1 MTSEDAT
8 PFSNYLR
15 KYMLLVQANAVDN
28 PLLQEIITADMK
40 PFKNYIELAKKTA
53 VAGGREMME
62 VPDEEFE
69 KVKSMFFPDITT

>member
-1 MTSEDAT
+1 MPPHS
-8 PFSNYLR
+8 
-15 KYMLLVQANAVDN
+15 
-28 PLLQEIITADMK
+28 LQEIIIAEMK